1 MTAHFAPETC
11 VLKERNHKAVAG
23 RTHWPV
29 DLSERMTPRQ
39 LEIMLMLAEGKVNKQ
54 IAYELDVSTATVKV
68 HIRNAITRL
77 GAKNRMNAVAIVA
90 ANSVIFQNA
99 VARAA

>member
-1 MTAHFAPETC
+1 MTAHFAPDMQS
-11 VLKERNHKAVAG
+11 VAG
-23 RTHWPV
+23 GAGKALAGNIRLPV
-29 DLSERMTPRQ
+29 NLSDRMTPRQ

-90 ANSVIFQNA
+90 ANTAAFYNT
-99 VARAA
+99 VAWAA

>member
-1 MTAHFAPETC
+1 MTAHFAPQTC
-11 VLKERNHKAVAG
+11 ATQDRSHTAVAG
-23 RTHWPV
+23 NIHWPV
-29 DLSERMTPRQ
+29 NLSERMTPRQ

-90 ANSVIFQNA
+90 ANSVVFQNS
-99 VARAA
+99 VACAA

>member
-1 MTAHFAPETC
+1 MTAHFALDTSTAQTGQNKPIA
-11 VLKERNHKAVAG
+11 RNIL
-23 RTHWPV
+23 WPIN
-29 DLSERMTPRQ
+29 LSERMTPRQ

-90 ANSVIFQNA
+90 ANSAIFRNS
-99 VARAA
+99 AACAA

>member
-1 MTAHFAPETC
+1 MTAHFALNTSTAADGHRAPVTSN
-11 VLKERNHKAVAG
+11 VR
-23 RTHWPV
+23 WPIN
-29 DLSERMTPRQ
+29 LTERMTPRQ

-54 IAYELDVSTATVKV
+54 IAYDLGVSTATVKV

-90 ANSVIFQNA
+90 ANSAIFRNS
-99 VARAA
+99 VACAA